1 MEFSLSVSVGVELPA
16 LSGQPYVQPAECI
29 IKVAGQPITDLYPFV
44 TEVSVD
50 ASRSRFTEGTITFF
64 SPVDET
70 GYWLVA
76 DDPRLV
82 TWADI
87 TIEADFQTGTEE
99 VLRGVI
105 LSVEPSFPANAGGAT
120 VRLVCRDD
128 SARLDRESKQ
138 RRWGEQ
144 PVGTTDQVIL
154 QTLAGEAGLLP
165 DPASGIGQV
174 NVLALQQST
183 DIAFLQDRAI
193 ANGYELIFRG
203 GMIYFG
209 PRRLTQQSQATIMV
223 YAGRSTNCRSFS
235 ARNAG
240 QQQRSFSY
248 AKRNGHG
255 DPGAVRTVEADLPL
269 LGLTPAQGR
278 GSGLPN
284 QVGFVGRHSVP
295 DDAQSEAMARARAND
310 GDMSIQADGELD
322 GSVYGHV
329 LRVAEPVEV
338 DGVGERYSGTYYV
351 DSVTHRFD
359 TKGYDQRFALLR
371 NALGRKPGG
380 GLLGAIAGLV

>member
-1 MEFSLSVSVGVELPA
+1 MDFSLNISVGGGLPV
-16 LSGQPYVQPAECI
+16 LSGAAYVQPAECI
-29 IKVAGQPITDLYPFV
+29 VKVAGQPITDLYPYV

-50 ASRSRFTEGTITFF
+50 ATRSRFTEGTITFF
-64 SPVDET
+64 SPVDEK

-82 TWADI
+82 TWADV
-87 TIEADFQTGTEE
+87 TVEADFQTGTEE

-105 LSVEPSFPANAGGAT
+105 FGVEPSFPTNAGAAT

-128 SARLDRESKQ
+128 SARLDRGTKQ
-138 RRWGEQ
+138 RRWGKQ

-154 QTLAGEAGLLP
+154 QTIAGEAGLAV
-165 DPASGIGQV
+165 DPTSGIGQV
-174 NVLALQQST
+174 NVFALQQST
-183 DIAFLQDRAI
+183 DIAFLQERAT
-193 ANGYELIFRG
+193 ANGYELIFRA

-209 PRRLTQQSQATIMV
+209 PRRLTLQSQPTIMV

-235 ARNAG
+235 ARGAG
-240 QQQRSFSY
+240 QQRRAYTY
-248 AKRNGHG
+248 AKRNAHG
-255 DPGAVRTVEADLPL
+255 DPGALRTVEADLPL
-269 LGLTPAQGR
+269 LGLTPAQGS
-278 GSGLPN
+278 GSGLPD
-284 QVGFVGRHSVP
+284 QVGFVGRRSVP
-295 DDAQSEAMARARAND
+295 DDAQSEALARARAND

-329 LRVAEPVEV
+329 LRVAEPVEI

-359 TKGYDQRFALLR
+359 TKGYDQRFSLLR

-380 GLLGAIAGLV
+380 GLLGAIASLV